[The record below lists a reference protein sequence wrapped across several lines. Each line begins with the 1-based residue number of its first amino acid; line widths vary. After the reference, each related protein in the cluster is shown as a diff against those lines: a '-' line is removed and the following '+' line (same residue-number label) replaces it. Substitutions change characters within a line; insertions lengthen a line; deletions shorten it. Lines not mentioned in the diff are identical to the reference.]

1 MIGMA
6 RYRYDAKVEAFPRD
20 LLDEVVAALLDA
32 VEEAP
37 VTESGFEFG
46 QDVHDGIRLVEGRH
60 VATGARYRMAAER
73 GEGEVS
79 VAAWNRAGESRIEAT
94 GDFDGHIVRLKVEL
108 RMSGRRL
115 RDVRVSGDY
124 QGPKPFR
131 KVRRAKWEC
140 EVAAEEWWAVLGSK
154 TAPLSVR
161 FVHPFA
167 FADLRVG
174 RGKDK
179 GGRWTVRTTAR
190 FGGRSLL
197 RPLAWV
203 GLAVM
208 RRRVRRT
215 LDEGFGNA
223 VSAWNAEVP
232 GMAKRGLRERLGFEH
247 RVTLTA
253 VSREWAEAYVAA
265 LHQAVGELR
274 FKKGRLVTGS
284 EAAFGVR
291 LLKGAHIGP
300 GARYRIALVPDDEIE
315 PLNVDVV
322 AWDRAGSNRIEF
334 STPGDVQTGWVE
346 IDSARKPTV
355 VRAALAGEVEGFPQA
370 ECEGELDLER
380 WWTETEGGPAM
391 TVNAT
396 NPLGEAALTVK
407 RTPEANGKWT
417 VTIAATVEGRAWT
430 RRLIA
435 AAGLIAAVPMNR
447 GLQESADAAA
457 LKWDGLAARSA
468 SVSPQ
473 EAADDTLRALLG
485 TPPG

>member
-1 MIGMA
+1 MA

-32 VEEAP
+32 VEGAP
-37 VTESGFEFG
+37 VTESGFAFG
-46 QDVHDGIRLVEGRH
+46 EDVHDEVRLVEGRH
-60 VATGARYRMAAER
+60 VATGARYRIAVDR

-79 VAAWNRAGESRIEAT
+79 VVAWNRAGESRIDVT
-94 GDFDGHIVRLKVEL
+94 GDFGGHIVRLCVEL

-115 RDVRVSGDY
+115 QTVRVSGDY

-131 KVRRAKWEC
+131 MVRRAKWEC
-140 EVAAEEWWAVLGSK
+140 EMQAEEWWAVLGSK

-161 FVHPFA
+161 VAHPFA
-167 FADLRVG
+167 FADLRIA

-179 GGRWTVRTTAR
+179 GGRWAVRTTAR

-208 RRRVRRT
+208 RRRVRRM

-223 VSAWNAEVP
+223 VSAWNTEVP

-274 FKKGRLVTGS
+274 FKKGRLVTSS

-300 GARYRIALVPDDEIE
+300 GARYRIAPVPEDEIE
-315 PLNVDVV
+315 PLDVDVV
-322 AWDRAGSNRIEF
+322 AWDRAGANRIEF

-355 VRAALAGEVEGFPQA
+355 VRAALAGEVEGFTQA
-370 ECEGELDLER
+370 ECEGELDLGR
-380 WWTETEGGPAM
+380 WWTDADEGPAL
-391 TVNAT
+391 TANAA

-407 RTPEANGKWT
+407 RTPAVNGRWT

-435 AAGLIAAVPMNR
+435 VAGLFGAASMNR
-447 GLQESADAAA
+447 SLQETADAAA
-457 LKWDGLAARSA
+457 LKWDGLAARSTEL
-468 SVSPQ
+468 SPR
-473 EAADDTLRALLG
+473 EAADETLRMRGGA
-485 TPPG
+485 